1 MDIKTMTVRQLK
13 TLLKQFSIVSLGVR
27 DIVLKNAIE
36 DELNN
41 RKEVLK
47 NED

>member
-27 DIVLKNAIE
+27 DIILKNAIE

-41 RKEVLK
+41 RKEA
-47 NED
+47 

>member
-41 RKEVLK
+41 RKER
-47 NED
+47 

>member
-13 TLLKQFSIVSLGVR
+13 TLLKQFSIVSLGVK
-27 DIVLKNAIE
+27 DIILKNAIE

-41 RKEVLK
+41 RKEA
-47 NED
+47 E

>member
-1 MDIKTMTVRQLK
+1 MDIKNMTIRQLK

-36 DELNN
+36 DELNA
-41 RKEVLK
+41 RGKL
-47 NED
+47 

>member
-1 MDIKTMTVRQLK
+1 MMDIKNMTVRQLK

-41 RKEVLK
+41 RKEV
-47 NED
+47 

>member
-41 RKEVLK
+41 RKGL
-47 NED
+47 NYD

>member
-1 MDIKTMTVRQLK
+1 MDIKNMTVRQLK

-41 RKEVLK
+41 RKEA
-47 NED
+47 

>member
-41 RKEVLK
+41 RKEV
-47 NED
+47 

>member
-13 TLLKQFSIVSLGVR
+13 TLLKQFSIVSLGVK
-27 DIVLKNAIE
+27 DIILKNAIE

-41 RKEVLK
+41 RKEA
-47 NED
+47 

>member
-13 TLLKQFSIVSLGVR
+13 TLLKQFSIVSLGVK
-27 DIVLKNAIE
+27 DIILKNAIE

-41 RKEVLK
+41 RKEV
-47 NED
+47 